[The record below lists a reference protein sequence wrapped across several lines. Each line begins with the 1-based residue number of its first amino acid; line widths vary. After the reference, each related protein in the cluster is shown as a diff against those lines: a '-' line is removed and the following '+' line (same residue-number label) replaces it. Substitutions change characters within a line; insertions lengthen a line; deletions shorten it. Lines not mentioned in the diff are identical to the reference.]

1 MHTFGNK
8 SVPSPQSTSHKRNQ
22 RRSRIIRTV
31 IRIHSNVGGFIMKT
45 IRSTAE
51 SAERVQLPCLNSN
64 NCIEIEN
71 SLENKEK
78 QFPVNAEKFA
88 KSNENLNEFSTSH
101 KKSAAALEM
110 NVRQFIEV
118 FGIEKVGFLTLTFA
132 DDVQDVKEA
141 SRRFHSLRTNF
152 LKKHFEHYVCVYERM
167 KSGRIHFHLIVN
179 TREDIRRGL
188 NFQQIQARNYTSANK
203 NLRQLWQVLR
213 ENMEK
218 YGFGRSELLPV
229 KTNSKGLARY
239 VGKYIAKHIDSRLPE
254 DKGYRLIRTTIDK
267 KQLWKIANSNFS
279 FVSAGSRQWR
289 EKLKKWVICIEPL
302 LQAHAELFYERK
314 PQKITEDN
322 YNVVLSALLS
332 PKWAFY
338 NRETIINMP

>member
-1 MHTFGNK
+1 MFL
-8 SVPSPQSTSHKRNQ
+8 QQQIEFQQQADAKR
-22 RRSRIIRTV
+22 
-31 IRIHSNVGGFIMKT
+31 
-45 IRSTAE
+45 A
-51 SAERVQLPCLNSN
+51 ALPCLNSN
-64 NCIEIEN
+64 NCIDVKNTNVI
-71 SLENKEK
+71 KEK
-78 QFPVNAEKFA
+78 QKPANIEKYLPNTA
-88 KSNENLNEFSTSH
+88 KPEFNEFSTSH

-289 EKLKKWVICIEPL
+289 EKLQKWVICIEPL

-314 PQKITEDN
+314 PKNITEDN
-322 YNVVLSALLS
+322 YNAVLSALLS

>member
-1 MHTFGNK
+1 MN
-8 SVPSPQSTSHKRNQ
+8 
-22 RRSRIIRTV
+22 RSASR
-31 IRIHSNVGGFIMKT
+31 
-45 IRSTAE
+45 
-51 SAERVQLPCLNSN
+51 SAERAVPCLNSN
-64 NCIEIEN
+64 NCIDVKNTNVI
-71 SLENKEK
+71 KEK
-78 QFPVNAEKFA
+78 QKPANIEKFLPNTA
-88 KSNENLNEFSTSH
+88 KPEFNEFSTSH

-239 VGKYIAKHIDSRLPE
+239 VGKYIAKHIDSRMPE

-279 FVSAGSRQWR
+279 FVSAGSRLWR
-289 EKLKKWVICIEPL
+289 EKLQKWIICIEPYL
-302 LQAHAELFYERK
+302 KQYAKHEFNRELK
-314 PQKITEDN
+314 AITEEN
-322 YNVVLSALLS
+322 YNRILSSLIS